1 MSLLEL
7 HSNLPYFRIAPHIGM
22 STATKYGM
30 HIECP
35 YCSTRKFTVYQ
46 NNSNLEEWYYC
57 SHCKRSGRVI
67 SMAAERL
74 GVSEVEAIQLLTA
87 KLEQKVSQKSITEY
101 LQVADL
107 KEAYKKFWNLARH
120 RLLNPEEHEVKY
132 LQHLGWQLRSP
143 MSTERFFSGPAKLYG
158 VANMKEFKRITG
170 YIPKGSRYKP
180 ACIVVPL
187 YQTPKYLSDFIFFTP
202 IGTFYTN
209 SHVNNSFVKGD
220 SGFAGIQFLDDF
232 QSDTVVI
239 TPMLQNMMQMNMRHF
254 ATSLNPLPMLGYY
267 QHDSYRNQ
275 KQWSI
280 IEDRE
285 IVIWQ
290 KNPTPMT
297 LHQAMLSNAK
307 MSFVGPFEKNLAED
321 EKGTWRKW
329 IKREPT
335 IDIWKK
341 ILLHARPYEHAI
353 KNWARVAT
361 DKQKVTLLRD
371 CENYNFE
378 VADFVRKEVCPKVSS
393 SVGRRIRVKRTKSD
407 NYTVLVEKNG
417 KWYDRNGRLR
427 FPGVVRVKKIILRP
441 SGKKEYAGEII
452 VNGKTIEFYTEDE
465 SVGLGWVKKKCL
477 ENKVLVIDNQYID
490 KSQTQSLD
498 KINPFDAAMRL
509 EEPEVVIG
517 LERIGWDG
525 YGFQFKNSKIV
536 NGVFIENRQYELPD
550 STPGPDQIC
559 CRLRAEVLS
568 ALSQDTKEME
578 ITWAFAAAVCAQI
591 TLPAVDMIPCGIAFN
606 SGYNT
611 FSKTM
616 FRKAKIYKSN
626 EEWIHRWPRV
636 VLKLDPKKETNG
648 YFVTC
653 SASPTTLNYTVEVTA
668 RDRDLQPRLITKS
681 VDKIILNYL
690 KSFSEKPPEAA
701 MDLQGWVDLTVSR
714 IRSCFDIGTEAFKN
728 FHNRLVVHN

>member
-35 YCSTRKFTVYQ
+35 YCSTINFTVYQ

-74 GVSEVEAIQLLTA
+74 GVSEIDAIQILTN

-101 LQVADL
+101 LHVADL

-120 RLLNPEEHEVKY
+120 RLLNPDEHEVKY
-132 LQHLGWQLRSP
+132 LRHLGWQLRSS
-143 MSTERFFSGPAKLYG
+143 MSNERFFEGPAKLYG
-158 VANMKEFKRITG
+158 VASMKDFKRITG
-170 YIPKGSRYKP
+170 YIPKGSRYRP
-180 ACIVVPL
+180 ACVVVPL

-239 TPMLQNMMQMNMRHF
+239 TPMIQNMMQMNMRHF

-275 KQWSI
+275 KQWTI

-290 KNPTPMT
+290 KTPTPIT
-297 LHQAMLSNAK
+297 IHQAMLSNAK
-307 MSFVGPFEKNLAED
+307 MSFVGPFEKNLEKD
-321 EKGTWRKW
+321 EQGTWKKW

-335 IDIWKK
+335 VDIWKK
-341 ILLHARPYEHAI
+341 ILLHARNYEHAT

-361 DKQKVTLLRD
+361 DKQKVTLLRA
-371 CENYNFE
+371 CENYNSE
-378 VADFVRKEVCPKVSS
+378 VADFVRRVVCPKVSS
-393 SVGRRIRVKRTKSD
+393 SVGRRVRVKRTKSD

-427 FPGVVRVKKIILRP
+427 FPGTVRVKKIILRP
-441 SGKKEYAGEII
+441 SGKREYAGEIT
-452 VNGKTIEFYTEDE
+452 VGSKTIEFYTESDQ
-465 SVGLGWVKKKCL
+465 VGLGWIKKKCL
-477 ENKVLVIDNQYID
+477 ESNILIVDNQYID

-517 LERIGWDG
+517 LEKIGWDG

-536 NGVFIENRQYELPD
+536 NGVFVENRKFELPE

-559 CRLRAEVLS
+559 CRLRAEVLT
-568 ALSQDTKEME
+568 ALNQDTAEME
-578 ITWAFAAAVCAQI
+578 IAWAFAAAICAQI
-591 TLPAVDMIPCGIAFN
+591 TLPAVGVIPCGISLN
-606 SGYNT
+606 RGYNT
-611 FSKTM
+611 FTKTLL
-616 FRKAKIYKSN
+616 RKAKISKDN
-626 EEWIHRWPRV
+626 GEWIHKWPRL
-636 VLKLDPKKETNG
+636 VLRLNTQEETNG

-653 SASPTTLNYTVEVTA
+653 SSKPTDLNYTIEVVA
-668 RDRDLQPRLITKS
+668 NDKDLQPRLITKS
-681 VDKIILNYL
+681 VDKIVLNYL
-690 KSFSEKPPEAA
+690 KNFSEKPLEPTLN
-701 MDLQGWVDLTVSR
+701 LQDWVNATVAKLK
-714 IRSCFDIGTEAFKN
+714 SCFEINTAAFN
-728 FHNRLVVHN
+728 GFASRLIVKS